1 MWPAA
6 PATPA
11 RGSGDAR
18 NLPNRWQPI
27 AESPRISVVNAPQH
41 PPDEAAR
48 IHHSESK
55 VSAASSDLPSDIVE
69 IDDRYYILATSSLAD
84 EQDRVLKQG
93 ETFAVFDRYGDI
105 KPVGLGE
112 EGIYH
117 EDTRFLSGL
126 LLRLARERPML
137 LSSTIRQDNALMAV
151 DLTNPDISDGG
162 GELLVPRGTLHI
174 ARTAFL
180 WDAVCHQRISFRN
193 YGLSAVDVPIEI
205 RFDADFADIFEV
217 RGTKRERRGTMRA
230 TSFEG
235 DDVLLGYDGLD
246 GTRRGTRLRFS
257 PSPEQ
262 LTENSARYRVELQP
276 QQELVVEIAI
286 ACEESDEVERRP
298 DPSTGPQATSESLAR
313 LKGRGAEL
321 QTTNEQ
327 FNDWLGRSDTDL
339 AMMTTHTPH
348 GDYPYAGVP
357 WFSAIFGRDGIITA
371 LECLWVKPEMAS
383 GVLRVLAA
391 TQASSVVPK
400 QDAEPG
406 KIVHEMRNGEMA
418 RLGEVPFGRYYG
430 SADATPLFVMLA
442 AAYYR
447 RTGDLALVRH
457 IWPNIQ
463 RALQWMTTYGDR
475 DHDGFLEYERQVAS
489 GLGNQGWKDSY
500 DSIFHADGSLAE
512 GPIALAEIQGYA
524 YAARRGAAILA
535 RALGDGAQA
544 DQLEHDA
551 ETLRQHFEAAFWLE
565 ELGTYAE
572 ALDGNKRPC
581 RIRTSN
587 PGHCLYTGIVEP
599 QRAKRVAQGLLSPEG
614 FSGWGVRTLA
624 ADLPRYNP
632 MSYHDGSVW
641 PHDNAII
648 AAGMARYGM
657 TDAALRILE
666 AMYAASLFIDLRRLP
681 ELFCGF
687 PRRAG
692 EGPTAYPVACSPQAW
707 ASGSVFL
714 LLQACL
720 GVDIDAPAG
729 EVRFNRARLPDFVEE
744 LWISG
749 LRVGDASLDLVVAR
763 RTDDVG
769 ITVLHKQGDVRVVA
783 VK

>member
-1 MWPAA
+1 
-6 PATPA
+6 
-11 RGSGDAR
+11 
-18 NLPNRWQPI
+18 
-27 AESPRISVVNAPQH
+27 
-41 PPDEAAR
+41 
-48 IHHSESK
+48 
-55 VSAASSDLPSDIVE
+55 
-69 IDDRYYILATSSLAD
+69 
-84 EQDRVLKQG
+84 
-93 ETFAVFDRYGDI
+93 
-105 KPVGLGE
+105 
-112 EGIYH
+112 
-117 EDTRFLSGL
+117 
-126 LLRLARERPML
+126 
-137 LSSTIRQDNALMAV
+137 
-151 DLTNPDISDGG
+151 
-162 GELLVPRGTLHI
+162 
-174 ARTAFL
+174 
-180 WDAVCHQRISFRN
+180 
-193 YGLSAVDVPIEI
+193 
-205 RFDADFADIFEV
+205 
-217 RGTKRERRGTMRA
+217 MRA

-447 RTGDLALVRH
+447 RTADLALVRH

-463 RALQWMTTYGDR
+463 RALEWMTTYGDR

-551 ETLRQHFEAAFWLE
+551 ETLRKHFEDAFWLE

-587 PGHCLYTGIVEP
+587 PGHCLYTGIVESQSSGARRP
-599 QRAKRVAQGLLSPEG
+599 RTALRGGVLGVGRAHARRRRAALQPDVVPRRVGVAARQRDHRRRHGPLRHDRCRAAHPRGDVCGQPVHRSAAAAGAVLRLSAARRGGPDGLSGRLLAAGLGVRIGLFAAAGVPGRRHRRARGRGALQPGQAARLRRGAVDQRPARRRRVARSRRG
-614 FSGWGVRTLA
+614 A
-624 ADLPRYNP
+624 
-632 MSYHDGSVW
+632 
-641 PHDNAII
+641 
-648 AAGMARYGM
+648 
-657 TDAALRILE
+657 TDR
-666 AMYAASLFIDLRRLP
+666 
-681 ELFCGF
+681 
-687 PRRAG
+687 
-692 EGPTAYPVACSPQAW
+692 
-707 ASGSVFL
+707 
-714 LLQACL
+714 
-720 GVDIDAPAG
+720 
-729 EVRFNRARLPDFVEE
+729 
-744 LWISG
+744 
-749 LRVGDASLDLVVAR
+749 
-763 RTDDVG
+763 
-769 ITVLHKQGDVRVVA
+769 
-783 VK
+783 